1 MDITER
7 YTTNSGRRY
16 LIKLTYN
23 EKIRDPEGANGFV
36 QNIDVLDDETKQ
48 PVAVPVTAT
57 RFSTF
62 EQYSSFGSFCAINY
76 QGVRT
81 AAIEGL
87 RAKVLTRVEDTLERL
102 QE

>member
-7 YTTNSGRRY
+7 YTTHSGKRY

-23 EKIRDPEGANGFV
+23 EKIRDPEGAGAFV
-36 QNIDVLDDETKQ
+36 RNIEVLDEDTKQ
-48 PVAVPVTAT
+48 PVAVPVTAA

-62 EQYSSFGSFCAINY
+62 ENYSSFGSFCAINY

-81 AAIEGL
+81 VAIEGL
-87 RAKVLTRVEDTLERL
+87 RAKVLTRIEDTLERL
-102 QE
+102 Q